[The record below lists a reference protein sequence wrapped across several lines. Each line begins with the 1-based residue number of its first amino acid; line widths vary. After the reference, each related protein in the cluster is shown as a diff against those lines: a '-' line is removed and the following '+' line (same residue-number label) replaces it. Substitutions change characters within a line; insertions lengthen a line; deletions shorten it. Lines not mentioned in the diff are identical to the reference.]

1 MERKIEMSLGGK
13 IEYIELPIH
22 KLEHQ
27 MSSSSSSSSSSAGAS
42 YTYGA
47 PGSQVTLN
55 LNKSGNHSAILS
67 RHSSVPVVGTR
78 KLQNG
83 WVGPANTPFCKV
95 CYDAGMPVTDYTGH
109 FVKDQPG
116 PNGKVVCPTLLA
128 QKCLNCGVPG
138 HTSNYC
144 PEKLRDERERSER
157 DREERERAKKSVT
170 NGSVWETVGQKGTSS
185 SSSPINPR
193 PRIEYMDANT
203 KLKPKSATTAPVSA
217 PPRKTYGGSF
227 GVLCVDDSSSSDD
240 EHNEQAGVP
249 KPILAQRPALTGPPA
264 VEPTKPLTW
273 AQRAAA
279 AAQKQAPV
287 PSRPAAV
294 PLTDTRFQLHAL
306 CDRVEMDKR
315 AIAAPK
321 RAAAAAIA
329 TESSRK
335 RKQESAMV
343 PA

>member
-1 MERKIEMSLGGK
+1 MSLECK
-13 IEYIELPIH
+13 IEYSELPIH

-27 MSSSSSSSSSSAGAS
+27 MSSSSSSSSASSRTSNA
-42 YTYGA
+42 Y
-47 PGSQVTLN
+47 
-55 LNKSGNHSAILS
+55 NKS
-67 RHSSVPVVGTR
+67 V
-78 KLQNG
+78 
-83 WVGPANTPFCKV
+83 TPFCKV
-95 CYDAGMPVTDYTGH
+95 CYDAGMPVADYTDH

-138 HTSNYC
+138 HTTNYC
-144 PEKLRDERERSER
+144 PEKLRGERESSER
-157 DREERERAKKSVT
+157 YREEREQTKKSVSA
-170 NGSVWETVGQKGTSS
+170 GKSWETVGQKGTSS
-185 SSSPINPR
+185 SSSSSSMKPR
-193 PRIEYMDANT
+193 PRIEDMDANT
-203 KLKPKSATTAPVSA
+203 KPKSAARVIAAPPP

-227 GVLCVDDSSSSDD
+227 GLLSVDDDSSSDD
-240 EHNEQAGVP
+240 EMRNTPAGAP
-249 KPILAQRPALTGPPA
+249 KPVHTQCPILTGPPPA

-279 AAQKQAPV
+279 AAQKQAP
-287 PSRPAAV
+287 RPVTVAA

-306 CDRVEMDKR
+306 CERVEMDKR

-321 RAAAAAIA
+321 RAAAAAVA
-329 TESSRK
+329 VASESSRK